1 MGVMTRYC
9 RECGQDQLFDQP
21 HEGQGCCL
29 DVPDGD
35 CLEWACTA
43 CGAALLI
50 GIPDLAAD
58 PAGLRD
64 WPDRV
69 A

>member
-1 MGVMTRYC
+1 MGQMSRHC
-9 RECGQDQLFDQP
+9 RECGLDQLFDQP
-21 HEGQGCCL
+21 HDGQECCP

-35 CLEWACTA
+35 CLEWACTG

-50 GIPDLAAD
+50 GIPDLMAD
-58 PAGLRD
+58 AAGLRG
-64 WPDRV
+64 WPGRV